1 MENKENCLSPT
12 TQAVLTILV
21 AASLLLC
28 IASNNMSFALLLI
41 VGMAGLKRHA
51 IKCYNKRVDKFYF
64 YAYIV
69 SGALL
74 ALMRMMQN
82 N

>member
-21 AASLLLC
+21 AAGFLLC
-28 IASNNMSFALLLI
+28 VASNNMFFALFL
-41 VGMAGLKRHA
+41 VFAMVGLKRHA
-51 IKCYNKRVDKFYF
+51 IKCYNKRIDKIYF

-69 SGALL
+69 SGVLLAVLL
-74 ALMRMMQN
+74 ALQN

>member
-12 TQAVLTILV
+12 VQAVLTILV

-28 IASNNMSFALLLI
+28 IASNNMSFALILI
-41 VGMAGLKRHA
+41 VGMVGLKRHA

-69 SGALL
+69 SGVLL
-74 ALMRMMQN
+74 ALMLAIQN

>member
-1 MENKENCLSPT
+1 MENEENCLSPT

-21 AASLLLC
+21 AAALLLC
-28 IASNNMSFALLLI
+28 VASNNMFPALLLI
-41 VGMAGLKRHA
+41 VGMVALKRHA

-69 SGALL
+69 SGVLL
-74 ALMRMMQN
+74 ALMLMMQN
-82 N
+82 D

>member
-12 TQAVLTILV
+12 VQAVLTILV

-28 IASNNMSFALLLI
+28 IASNNMSFALFLI
-41 VGMAGLKRHA
+41 VGMVGLKRHA

-69 SGALL
+69 SGVLL
-74 ALMRMMQN
+74 ALMLMMQN
-82 N
+82 D

>member
-1 MENKENCLSPT
+1 MENKENCLSLT
-12 TQAVLTILV
+12 VQAVLTILV

-28 IASNNMSFALLLI
+28 IASNNMSFALILI
-41 VGMAGLKRHA
+41 VGMVGLKRHA

-69 SGALL
+69 SGVLL
-74 ALMRMMQN
+74 ALMLTMQN

>member
-21 AASLLLC
+21 AAGLLLC
-28 IASNNMSFALLLI
+28 VASNNMFFALFL
-41 VGMAGLKRHA
+41 VFAMVGLKRHA
-51 IKCYNKRVDKFYF
+51 IKCYNKRIDKIYF

-69 SGALL
+69 SGVLLAVLL
-74 ALMRMMQN
+74 ALQN